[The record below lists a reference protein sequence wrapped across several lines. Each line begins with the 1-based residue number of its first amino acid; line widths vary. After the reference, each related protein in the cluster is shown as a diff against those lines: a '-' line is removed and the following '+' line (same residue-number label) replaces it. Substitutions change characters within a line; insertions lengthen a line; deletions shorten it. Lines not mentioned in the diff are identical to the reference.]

1 MTVFSPSRSLTVLR
15 GRRVAPL
22 MMGGIAALTAATPGW
37 THHPFE
43 GVQPQDLNLLQGLVS
58 GFGHPLLGVDHLV
71 FLLAIVVMTALTT
84 QRWVLPLL
92 ASGLAGS
99 GLAVLLGATP
109 EPNLGLA
116 LELVVS
122 LSLAA
127 AGLVHAGWLPAWL
140 LLPLMGVHGFLL
152 GEPMIG
158 AEPTPLAA
166 YGLGLLLSQGALL
179 LLVTALLTQSRPI
192 LALLQRLRMATTT
205 LLVALGVF
213 WTVETLWG

>member
-1 MTVFSPSRSLTVLR
+1 MMLRLSRLVLL
-15 GRRVAPL
+15 L
-22 MMGGIAALTAATPGW
+22 MGAAAALAVPPGW

-43 GVQPQDLNLLQGLVS
+43 GVEPHDLSLVQGLVS
-58 GFGHPLLGVDHLV
+58 GLGHPVLGTDHLV

-84 QRWVLPLL
+84 RRWVLPLL

-99 GLAVLLGATP
+99 GLAVLVGAMP
-109 EPNLGLA
+109 GPNLGLA

-127 AGLVHAGWLPAWL
+127 AGLAQAGWLPTWV

-158 AEPTPLAA
+158 AEPTPLLA

-179 LLVTALLTQSRPI
+179 VVVTALLARSRSI
-192 LALLQRLRMATTT
+192 LALFQRLSMATTT
-205 LLVALGVF
+205 LLVAMGVI
-213 WTVETLWG
+213 WTVEVLWD